1 MKRAVMMLLVVAMVG
16 VFALPASA
24 DGEPTIFDITSDR
37 NVFDRNEGDFD
48 VLNVA
53 IRVTGLRSALDGP
66 GTFTVFAPTDGAFKD
81 TAAAVCGVRWG
92 RTEWRATL
100 CLLKELGGDGLRD
113 VLLYHVLPIEAESSV
128 VLSLLDTP
136 LETLQG
142 GSITPSL
149 DGGDLIVKDGEEP
162 FPTVIATDVEASNGV
177 VHVIDGVLLP

>member
-1 MKRAVMMLLVVAMVG
+1 MRRAITMLLAIAMVG

-37 NVFDRNEGDFD
+37 NVFDRNDGDFD

-53 IRVTGLRSALDGP
+53 IRVTGLRKALDGP
-66 GTFTVFAPTDGAFKD
+66 GTFTVFAPTDGAFKE
-81 TAAAVCGVRWG
+81 TAAALCGDRSG

-100 CLLKELGGDGLRD
+100 CLLRELGKNGLKD
-113 VLLYHVLPIEAESSV
+113 VLLYHVLPIEADSSV

-149 DGGDLIVKDGEEP
+149 EGGDLVVKDGAAP
-162 FPTVIATDVEASNGV
+162 FPTVIASDVEASNGV